1 MAAAA
6 KPVSHDRMRLKK
18 DDTVQV
24 IAGRDAGKQGKV
36 LKVFPAKHRVIVQG
50 VGFVKKHTKPN
61 PQRNIKGGIAEREA
75 PIHAS
80 NVMVVCGECN
90 RRTRIGAKVLS
101 DGSRVRVCRRC
112 SGVLDK

>member
-1 MAAAA
+1 MQAE
-6 KPVSHDRMRLKK
+6 PIRNRIRLRKN
-18 DDTVQV
+18 DTVV
-24 IAGRDAGKQGKV
+24 VLAGKDAGKRGKV
-36 LKVFPAKHRVIVQG
+36 LKVIPEKNRIIVQG
-50 VGFVKKHTKPN
+50 VGFVKKHTRPN